1 MRARVK
7 VRDPPSPAP
16 LVQQPR
22 RLNFVAVTP
31 SVPEERPDNLPV
43 FDPPQFRSRGNT
55 RVSSLVAS
63 DVQNSLQET
72 VRSLEEASRRNDQ
85 LIQNCIKEAEKHQA
99 EIEELENRTAL
110 HIEYAQEKQIE
121 IQHLG
126 KSQQSRHTYKD
137 RYTHTHTQSERYT
150 QSRTDA
156 HTNTDTLID
165 SK

>member
-7 VRDPPSPAP
+7 TRDPTTPTPTLP
-16 LVQQPR
+16 LQPR
-22 RLNFVAVTP
+22 RLNFVSVTP
-31 SVPEERPDNLPV
+31 VQTEVPATK
-43 FDPPQFRSRGNT
+43 SRGVT

-63 DVQNSLQET
+63 DVQNSLEET

-85 LIQNCIKEAEKHQA
+85 LIQNCINQAEKHRA

-126 KSQQSRHTYKD
+126 KTV
-137 RYTHTHTQSERYT
+137 T
-150 QSRTDA
+150 
-156 HTNTDTLID
+156 TLRDFIIILD
-165 SK
+165 NR

>member
-1 MRARVK
+1 MK

-126 KSQQSRHTYKD
+126 KSQQSRHQT
-137 RYTHTHTQSERYT
+137 RIHRQIHTHTHTEQKTHTVTHGR
-150 QSRTDA
+150 A
-156 HTNTDTLID
+156 HKHRHTH
-165 SK
+165 

>member
-126 KSQQSRHTYKD
+126 KSQQSRHTYTYRNTHTD
-137 RYTHTHTQSERYT
+137 RNTYTYRNTHTHTYTHTHF
-150 QSRTDA
+150 
-156 HTNTDTLID
+156 I
-165 SK
+165 

>member
-126 KSQQSRHTYKD
+126 KSQQSRHTYTD
-137 RYTHTHTQSERYT
+137 RYTHTYKHT
-150 QSRTDA
+150 
-156 HTNTDTLID
+156 HTYTDTYTHRHIHTYTD
-165 SK
+165 SQ